1 MSGGVQSEALYYL
14 RNALSKTGQDLPDL
28 EMQWLSSQGFAQ
40 GDLDSRWFNYLK
52 SGGSVPTALSGLL
65 NAKYANW
72 IPYIPPLNRFT
83 QDIDWTVPSVKG
95 GPQSFTGFPG
105 AGNDFRQGGN
115 AVVCYAPNQAGV
127 LVAMS
132 STAFRR
138 TDRGEM
144 QYPSINTGLLWNRD
158 LTNAVWVKTNATATK
173 NQVGADGAANSAS
186 LITAT
191 ANNGTILQT
200 FTSSVFDRAFQIDV
214 KRVSGTGTLEATI
227 DGGTTWQTITPAS
240 SSYDVMSP
248 KVIFQAAVTNPVV
261 GFRIGTS
268 GDSFAVDFAL
278 LIVPPA
284 NWPSLAPIHARPI
297 TTTATVQTFIERAY
311 ASFPDSSP
319 LSIIARGA
327 FGFYWQG
334 RASRNGGYPMT
345 SASKIF
351 LNAVQ
356 GTGEVVFKNGAS
368 GATQTTAGVW
378 KFDNA
383 LTQVNK
389 IAGWCDATNLRMA
402 CNGVLAGAATGTLGL
417 DTALDHFDLGT
428 NGSGANSI
436 FGINER
442 FAMGPNLV
450 FTDTELVSMTT

>member
-1 MSGGVQSEALYYL
+1 MVFSIRRRRRPGGELS
-14 RNALSKTGQDLPDL
+14 NAPITSLG
-28 EMQWLSSQGFAQ
+28 GFTHQVNMMTA
-40 GDLDSRWFNYLK
+40 
-52 SGGSVPTALSGLL
+52 TAL
-65 NAKYANW
+65 
-72 IPYIPPLNRFT
+72 
-83 QDIDWTVPSVKG
+83 G
-95 GPQSFTGFPG
+95 GNGQAFTGTPG
-105 AGNDFRQGGN
+105 AGNFFRQGGN
-115 AVVCYAPNQAGV
+115 FVVTYGPTQAGT
-127 LVAMS
+127 LTAMS

-173 NQVGADGAANSAS
+173 NQTGADGAANAAS
-186 LITAT
+186 LIAAT

-200 FTSSVFDRAFQIDV
+200 FTSSVFDRVFQVDV

-297 TTTATVQTFIERAY
+297 TTSATVQTFIERAY

-319 LSIIARGA
+319 FAIIARGPFA
-327 FGFYWQG
+327 FYWQG
-334 RASRNGGYPMT
+334 RSSRQGGFPMT

-356 GTGEVVFKNGAS
+356 DTGAVVFKNGPS
-368 GATQTTAGVW
+368 GAAQTVDGVW
-378 KFDNA
+378 RFDNA

-389 IAGWCDATNLRMA
+389 IAGWCDATNLKMA

-417 DTALDHFDLGT
+417 DAALDHWDLGT
-428 NGSGANSI
+428 NGAGQNSI
-436 FGINER
+436 FGINEIV
-442 FAMGPNLV
+442 AMKPNGFIL
-450 FTDTELVSMTT
+450 DSDLIALTT